1 MSSVKTRV
9 SRLEK
14 QVNARGRPL
23 PYVVSQRAAESEADA
38 ILRTYGDEM
47 ASETGCFILVP
58 EVMSESAWEA
68 QYSPSGH

>member
-1 MSSVKTRV
+1 MSRIKARV
-9 SRLEK
+9 RRLEK
-14 QVNARGRPL
+14 RINAKRRPP
-23 PYVVSQRAAESEADA
+23 PYVVSQREGESEEEA